1 MAEMKTYTPAGYKAL
16 QDELADLKLRFIEVK
31 EEIAK
36 ARSYGDLS
44 ENSEYDEAKNE
55 EAKINLRILELED
68 MIANAH
74 VIDESEIDHT
84 KVSVGSLV
92 DVKNTDT
99 GAEKHYHIVGS
110 YETDPL
116 AGKISDQSAIGMAL
130 LGASKG
136 EKITVE
142 LPNGKIAHFEVLDVR
157 RAATN

>member
-1 MAEMKTYTPAGYKAL
+1 MSEVKTYTPAGYKAL
-16 QDELADLKLRFIEVK
+16 QDELYELKNVRRVAVK
-31 EEIAK
+31 EDVAK

-55 EAKINLRILELED
+55 EAKVEMRIRELED

-92 DVKNTDT
+92 DVKKVET
-99 GAEKHYHIVGS
+99 GETKHYHIVGS
-110 YETDPL
+110 YETDPRV
-116 AGKISDQSAIGMAL
+116 GKISDQSAIGVAL

-136 EKITVE
+136 ETVAVE
-142 LPNGKIAHFEVLDVR
+142 LPNGKTVHFEVLEVS
-157 RAATN
+157 RAKI